1 MKILT
6 TGLLIAICPLIILR
20 VICVLPILACKM
32 RTHFI
37 LVHQISSIRNAL
49 LLFLL
54 FFVGKD
60 IISPSIISSLQP
72 FMPVSL

>member
-49 LLFLL
+49 LLFL